1 MTGAVTDVTL
11 KLPLVDAVPPG
22 VVTEI
27 GPSVAPA
34 GTLAMICV
42 PVPLTKKGVP
52 VPLNCT
58 ALAPPKFAP
67 LIVTLVPTGP
77 LVGLNPVKLG
87 GVPAAAGSAEIEITS
102 ATIAAD
108 APARAND
115 RVPIDVR
122 FMMTLPGSIRLLG
135 PLYYKTSERVQGCF
149 SRQGRDR
156 VADRGSMG

>member
-1 MTGAVTDVTL
+1 MREEAVDDGLPLVDVTL

-58 ALAPPKFAP
+58 ALAPAKFAP

-87 GVPAAAGSAEIEITS
+87 GVPAAAGKRRDRDRREPRSPRTPPRAP
-102 ATIAAD
+102 TIAF
-108 APARAND
+108 R
-115 RVPIDVR
+115 RT
-122 FMMTLPGSIRLLG
+122 FGS
-135 PLYYKTSERVQGCF
+135 
-149 SRQGRDR
+149 
-156 VADRGSMG
+156 